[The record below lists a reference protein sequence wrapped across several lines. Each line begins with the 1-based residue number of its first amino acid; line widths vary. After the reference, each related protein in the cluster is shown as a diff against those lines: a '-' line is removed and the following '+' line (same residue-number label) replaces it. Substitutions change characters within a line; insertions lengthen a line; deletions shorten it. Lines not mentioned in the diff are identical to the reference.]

1 MICQKLQLILKSEDP
16 ENKNRENK
24 KDMNDIINKITK
36 MRIEQRVYKM
46 KTNKQIDEELVKWK
60 IEKIQS
66 LRQRYVFFPIL
77 FRQKY
82 LSKHSKYSLFD
93 SNHLNQTYQKPS
105 YPRLFPGLP
114 YHETSKTI
122 INQRTRRSTKNENFL
137 GFSC

>member
-1 MICQKLQLILKSEDP
+1 MKSEDP

-66 LRQRYVFFPIL
+66 LR
-77 FRQKY
+77 
-82 LSKHSKYSLFD
+82 
-93 SNHLNQTYQKPS
+93 
-105 YPRLFPGLP
+105 
-114 YHETSKTI
+114 
-122 INQRTRRSTKNENFL
+122 
-137 GFSC
+137 